1 VLRAACQAIAHRFTL
16 LLLAP
21 VIGVRGCR
29 LHMPRMAVLTAQLV
43 CCVVRPE
50 GPDGGA
56 AGRQLLMKVYC
67 LGREISADWK
77 MSGCGGGQVIY
88 MTGWEISA
96 EWKMSGCGGGQV
108 IYMTGWAPDASHSA
122 AMRRGSATVKLEDL
136 AELQRQRDRAQAGA
150 DTGEGQ

>member
-1 VLRAACQAIAHRFTL
+1 
-16 LLLAP
+16 
-21 VIGVRGCR
+21 
-29 LHMPRMAVLTAQLV
+29 MPRMAVLTAQLV

-67 LGREISADWK
+67 LGREISADWKMSGCGGGQVIYMTGWEISADWK

>member
-1 VLRAACQAIAHRFTL
+1 MLRAACQAIAHRFTL

>member
-1 VLRAACQAIAHRFTL
+1 
-16 LLLAP
+16 
-21 VIGVRGCR
+21 
-29 LHMPRMAVLTAQLV
+29 MPRMAVLTAQLV